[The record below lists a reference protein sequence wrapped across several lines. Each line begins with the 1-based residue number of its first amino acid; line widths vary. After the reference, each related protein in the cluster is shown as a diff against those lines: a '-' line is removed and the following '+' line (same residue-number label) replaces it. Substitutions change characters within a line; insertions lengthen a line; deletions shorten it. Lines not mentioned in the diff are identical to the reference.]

1 MKKQEEK
8 KLAKA
13 ETIEINGVKASP
25 YVTAYLTPEE
35 YEKAKDKIVEGG
47 FETETLKN
55 GKIAVSRFF
64 PDFQERITSGFAAL
78 SKEDVLYFATSEY
91 ITSEFRDIER
101 ASIMSSIGLEPE
113 KAGRVSKADKDLL
126 NAIKIQNP
134 EEYATLLK
142 KFGVKI

>member
-8 KLAKA
+8 KIAKA

-47 FETETLKN
+47 FETETLRN
-55 GKIAVSRFF
+55 GRIAVSRFF
-64 PDFQERITSGFAAL
+64 PDFKERITSGFDAL

-101 ASIMSSIGLEPE
+101 ASIMSSIGLAE